1 MTFRYPDPHLRHR
14 RSSHAHKVLQL
25 DVTGVPQAWI
35 SIEDAAS
42 HVATDS
48 VAWFDGQEPLAVLR
62 GGMNS
67 KTGRQSVLEVYPI
80 IALTGAA
87 RINLFAVP
95 PAFSAE
101 KLRRRDRHMCAY
113 CSGIFKDDDLTVE
126 HIVPQSRGGR
136 TDFMNTVIAC
146 GPCNAKKA
154 NRTPEEAGM
163 PLVYLP
169 YIPSRWE
176 DFLLE
181 GRNIRADVH
190 EWLAS
195 KLPKGS
201 RLC

>member
-1 MTFRYPDPHLRHR
+1 MTFKYPDPHLRHR

-48 VAWFDGQEPLAVLR
+48 VAWFDGHEPLAVLR

-67 KTGRQSVLEVYPI
+67 KTGRQSMLEVYPI

-87 RINLFAVP
+87 RINLFEIP
-95 PAFSAE
+95 PSFSAE
-101 KLRRRDRHMCAY
+101 KMKKRDRYCCAY
-113 CSGIFKDDDLTVE
+113 CGETFREDDLTIE
-126 HIVPQSRGGR
+126 HIVPQKRGGR
-136 TDFMNTVIAC
+136 TDFLNTVSAC
-146 GPCNAKKA
+146 GECNARKA
-154 NRTPEEAGM
+154 CRTPEEAAM
-163 PLVYLP
+163 PLLYVP
-169 YIPSRWE
+169 YVPSRFE

-181 GRNIRADVH
+181 GRNIRVDVH

-195 KLPKGS
+195 KLPRGS